1 MSRMVEVS
9 IDLDNLRHNYRLAK
23 HMAGNAEVWVVGKSD
38 AYGHGLQHV
47 AHALCDADGF
57 ALLDMDDALALR
69 QGGFDQT
76 ILLMAGP
83 SHERELAEASVKRI
97 SIVIRNREQLDMLR
111 HARLKQPVSVWVK
124 VRSNINRFGF
134 DPAAVPGIVDALRDQ
149 AGVRLQ
155 GLLMHFA
162 QADDLAVELDTQWH
176 AFRNLA
182 AELGLR
188 FSAANSAA
196 MLRDT
201 KTHGQAIRLGTALY
215 GNNPFVGAAAHDNL
229 AGFRPVMKMTARL
242 TDIVPLSAGAP
253 LGYGATFRA
262 DKAMRVGIVACGY
275 GDGYPNKAT
284 TGTPVLIR
292 GQRTRILGDVAMNVM
307 FIDLTTVSDAQT
319 GDWVILFG
327 DDKLRIDEVAHYA
340 GQRPESIQ
348 CAIGGKHRTRILER
362 GTWPCHP

>member
-23 HMAGNAEVWVVGKSD
+23 GLAGNAEVWAVAKSD
-38 AYGHGLQHV
+38 AYGHGLKQV

-57 ALLDMDDALALR
+57 ALLDMDDAVTLR
-69 QGGFDQT
+69 QEGFGQT

-83 SHERELAEASVKRI
+83 GHERELAEASVRQI

-111 HARLKQPVSVWVK
+111 HARLKLPIGVWVK

-134 DPAAVPGIVDALRDQ
+134 DPAAVPGIVAALRDHT
-149 AGVRLQ
+149 GVRLQ

-162 QADDLAVELDTQWH
+162 QADDLGVELDPQWQ
-176 AFRNLA
+176 AFRDLA
-182 AELGLR
+182 AATGSR

-196 MLRDT
+196 MLRDR

-215 GNNPFVGAAAHDNL
+215 GNNPFVGAPAHDHI
-229 AGFRPVMKMTARL
+229 AGFRPVMKMTARI
-242 TDIVPLSAGAP
+242 TDVVPLPAGAP

-262 DKAMRVGIVACGY
+262 SEAMRVGIVACGY
-275 GDGYPNKAT
+275 GDGYSNRAT

-292 GQRTRILGDVAMNVM
+292 GQRTRILGDIAMNAM
-307 FIDLTTVSDAQT
+307 FVDLTPLPDVQA
-319 GDWVILFG
+319 GDWVTLFG
-327 DDKLRIDEVAHYA
+327 DDKLRIDEVGRHV
-340 GQRPESIQ
+340 GQRPESMQ
-348 CAIGGKHRTRILER
+348 CAIGGRHRMRLLER
-362 GTWPCHP
+362 GIWPCSQ